1 MVIGII
7 EFMDYGMYNNREQRK
22 EIYKG
27 EKTAMK
33 TICGIDCSGC
43 GRKESCRGCFESN
56 GRPFGGECVTAEC
69 FKAGGQEYFDNYK
82 TQMIDDFNAL
92 GVPGM
97 PEVKELV
104 PLCGS
109 YVNLE
114 YLLPS
119 GQKAKLLDDNKIYL
133 GYQLEKQN
141 GERCYGIVADSG
153 YLLVCEYGCNG
164 SDPEIVVFKKRM

>member
-1 MVIGII
+1 
-7 EFMDYGMYNNREQRK
+7 
-22 EIYKG
+22 
-27 EKTAMK
+27 MK

-43 GRKESCRGCFESN
+43 SRKESCRGCFESN

-69 FKAGGQEYFDNYK
+69 FKAGGQACFDQYK
-82 TQMIDDFNAL
+82 AQLIDEFNAL
-92 GVPGM
+92 GVHDM

-119 GQKAKLLDDNKIYL
+119 GQKVKLLDDHKIYL
-133 GYQLEKQN
+133 GYQLEKPN
-141 GERCYGIVADSG
+141 DERCYGIVADNG

-164 SDPEIVVFKKRM
+164 SDPEIVVFKKRKPVSGNKEE

>member
-1 MVIGII
+1 
-7 EFMDYGMYNNREQRK
+7 
-22 EIYKG
+22 
-27 EKTAMK
+27 MK

-43 GRKESCRGCFESN
+43 DRKESCRGCLESN

-69 FKAGGQEYFDNYK
+69 FKAGGRECFEKCRARMMDE
-82 TQMIDDFNAL
+82 FNAL
-92 GVPGM
+92 GIPDM

-109 YVNLE
+109 FVNLE
-114 YLLPS
+114 YLLPG

-133 GYQLEKQN
+133 GYQLEKQE

-153 YLLVCEYGCNG
+153 HLLVCEYGCNG
-164 SDPEIVVFKKRM
+164 SDPEIVVFKRRNPDSGNKKDR